1 VAQEEEPTM
10 IHGSLPNWRAA
21 TTAAA
26 LTWTLAAPNSLAD
39 EPAATRVCAR
49 VAPIIN
55 ALIDFAETACVPGRE
70 AGGYTLMIVT
80 KQTAVAGTTR
90 RSYLLT
96 VVAAVGKEL
105 DTVGTKR
112 INAVAI
118 MDRQLAT
125 QRKYLRIPVTDVLK
139 ISRDLRADLITLD
152 QMYAAI
158 EESAKVVDLP
168 KN

>member
-1 VAQEEEPTM
+1 MTQGA
-10 IHGSLPNWRAA
+10 LANWRAA
-21 TTAAA
+21 AIVTVLGWA
-26 LTWTLAAPNSLAD
+26 LAATNSLA
-39 EPAATRVCAR
+39 EEAAATRVCTRA
-49 VAPIIN
+49 APIIN

-105 DTVGTKR
+105 DAVGTKD
-112 INAVAI
+112 INAIAI

-168 KN
+168 EK